1 MAERTRIA
9 VFFGSNRVNRLCDTV
24 VKWALV
30 RVASHGGVDVDLIDP
45 LVVDLQPR
53 LGSAPD
59 NALRDFR
66 RRISAA
72 DGYLIVT
79 PEYNHG
85 YPAILK
91 QMIDSALEEWRRKPA
106 AFVSYGGQSGGLRA
120 VEQLRL
126 VFAEL
131 HVVTMR
137 DSVSFVNAWE
147 RFDASGTLGEPEAA
161 EAAMDGMLAHLRWW
175 ARVLREARASAR
187 DWEMAPA

>member
-1 MAERTRIA
+1 MIY
-9 VFFGSNRVNRLCDTV
+9 GSNRVDRLCDTV
-24 VKWALV
+24 VKWALE

-147 RFDASGTLGEPEAA
+147 RFGASGTLAA
-161 EAAMDGMLAHLRWW
+161 TSVPGAGTTFRVTLPAAPGAAH
-175 ARVLREARASAR
+175 ASGPPL
-187 DWEMAPA
+187 E